1 MIERREQGV
10 EDTWDLSALSKD
22 GRAWERDVRK
32 LAALFRK
39 AGSFKGRLGESSDSL
54 FAALE
59 YYRTVSMEAERLGN
73 WAFLM
78 YETDGTD
85 PDNMQRL
92 GRYQALAAD
101 FSERFSYFTPELLSI
116 DTETIRGWMRE
127 PRFREYRI
135 WMRKTLRE
143 KKHVL
148 SEKEEHLMSLFSALS
163 GSSEKAF
170 MDLNNADL
178 DFGEIDGKKLTHS
191 TYSLFIRSAD
201 ESVRE
206 KAYRQYYKGYS
217 DHRHT
222 IADLYAASI
231 QEDIFTSKA
240 RGFRSSLEAALFPDR
255 IPTKVYTSLI
265 ESVHEAFP
273 ILHEYY
279 RVKAKVLG
287 KEKLKHWD
295 AYMPMVEGFREKHA
309 YDESVAIIGEAVKPL
324 GEEYRS
330 ILIHG
335 LTDGRWVDR
344 YENKGKRSGA
354 FSAGCYTGEPY
365 ILTNYEEDVIDS
377 IFTLIHE
384 GGHSMHSWYSVH
396 SNPYMNYDY
405 SIFEAE
411 TASTFNENLLTR
423 YMIDHAKSPEEEAYI
438 IGKNLDDEVAT
449 LFRQTMFAE
458 FELRMHEI
466 AERHEPVTLEVMRS
480 EYRKLLEAYF
490 GPMME
495 FVEESDLEGLRVPHF
510 YRAFYCYKYATGI
523 SASIALSE
531 RVLSGGEKERDEYL
545 SFLRSGGSRFPLD
558 SLRKAGVDMST
569 PEPVKAAT
577 EHFSKLLERFKRL
590 RQID

>member
-1 MIERREQGV
+1 MIERREQRV

-32 LAALFRK
+32 LAVLFRK

-59 YYRTVSMEAERLGN
+59 YYKTVSMEAERLGN

-309 YDESVAIIGEAVKPL
+309 YEESVAIIGEAVKPL

>member
-1 MIERREQGV
+1 MIERREQRT

-85 PDNMQRL
+85 ADNMQRL

-255 IPTKVYTSLI
+255 IPTTVYTSLI

-309 YDESVAIIGEAVKPL
+309 YDEAVAIIGEAVKPL

-466 AERHEPVTLEVMRS
+466 AERHEPVTLEIMRA